1 MQDDLFDLPHEGG
14 DRKSPC
20 PLQSLEKKRKN
31 WLATAALTAAAYDD
45 PELIA
50 QCPQGERNSAIVRG
64 MLLISYVALLAVAF
78 AVIGHDLLRSSF
90 SPAIIL
96 GAVFLAAFLGLVDQY
111 VMLRT
116 AIFPDGM
123 KGLRHGGFG
132 VDVPIGAGF
141 ASKFCKT
148 LRVMLSLA
156 LGGVVALFLGLALN
170 AAAVDRRIT
179 TRHLA
184 ENKLLVQHAV
194 KDFDDRRL
202 RAAKAY
208 DDALATVKTFS
219 AEVSRLIKQSKRK
232 SSSTTADRLAANEAR
247 LAPAQ
252 AALDKGKREL
262 DTLDAGRAEEI
273 EKPIEQ
279 SPDFIPKNDSLIA
292 RVKALFEEMH
302 EDPWVAVPMAIFDA
316 VIVGIDIVILTLKA
330 IAMPS
335 TYGMR
340 DTRRHLREMVQQ
352 ARLADAETEVVEHS
366 PGLAPPDDDDPP
378 DPPNDHSGMNGAP
391 PPRRRR
397 GRPRKNP
404 VVRPINGATHE

>member
-1 MQDDLFDLPHEGG
+1 MTPAPGTDV
-14 DRKSPC
+14 S
-20 PLQSLEKKRKN
+20 
-31 WLATAALTAAAYDD
+31 
-45 PELIA
+45 
-50 QCPQGERNSAIVRG
+50 
-64 MLLISYVALLAVAF
+64 
-78 AVIGHDLLRSSF
+78 RS
-90 SPAIIL
+90 
-96 GAVFLAAFLGLVDQY
+96 
-111 VMLRT
+111 
-116 AIFPDGM
+116 
-123 KGLRHGGFG
+123 
-132 VDVPIGAGF
+132 
-141 ASKFCKT
+141 
-148 LRVMLSLA
+148 
-156 LGGVVALFLGLALN
+156 
-170 AAAVDRRIT
+170 
-179 TRHLA
+179 
-184 ENKLLVQHAV
+184 LVQRAV

-219 AEVSRLIKQSKRK
+219 AEVSRLIKQSNRK

-273 EKPIEQ
+273 EKAIEQ

-292 RVKALFEEMH
+292 RVKALFEEMQ
-302 EDPWVAVPMAIFDA
+302 DPWVAVPMAIFDA
-316 VIVGIDIVILTLKA
+316 IIVGIDIVILTLKA

-340 DTRRHLREMVQQ
+340 DTRRHLREMAQQ

-366 PGLAPPDDDDPP
+366 PGLAPPDDHDPP

-404 VVRPINGATHE
+404 VVRPINGATHTRE